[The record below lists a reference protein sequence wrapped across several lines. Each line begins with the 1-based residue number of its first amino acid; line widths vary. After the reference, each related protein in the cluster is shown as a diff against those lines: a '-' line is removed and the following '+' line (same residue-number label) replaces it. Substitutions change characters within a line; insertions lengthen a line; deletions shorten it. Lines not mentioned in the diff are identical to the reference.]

1 MPASKFVTANG
12 LRLHYLDYGGEGKP
26 PLMCIHGLTGC
37 AHNFDALAPRL
48 ASSYHVMSLDVRG
61 RGESQWG
68 PPMDYTIPNYI
79 ADLAAI
85 LDQLEVDQITLI
97 GTSMG
102 GIISLA
108 YAGGYPDRV
117 AKLVLNDIGPE
128 IAPDGA
134 KRIGG
139 YVGEAP
145 AEFADMAA
153 VVAYYRDIYP
163 PFASLPEPAV
173 IQWVTPLVKPTPS
186 GGLAWRMDPAVRKAT
201 RAAGAVARMPDL
213 WMQYARITAPI
224 LVVRGA
230 DSDVLS
236 LATARRMCLVLKD
249 VRLVEVPGVGH
260 APSLG
265 EPAALEAIREF
276 LAT

>member
-12 LRLHYLDYGGEGKP
+12 LRLRYLDYGGEEKP

-48 ASSYHVMSLDVRG
+48 APGYHVMSLDVRG

-68 PPMDYTIPNYI
+68 PPMDYTIPSYI
-79 ADLAAI
+79 GDLAAI
-85 LDQLEVDQITLI
+85 LDQLEVAKITLI

-128 IAPDGA
+128 IAPAGA

-153 VVAYYRDIYP
+153 VVAYYRETYP
-163 PFASLPEPAV
+163 PFAGLPEPAA
-173 IQWVTPLVKPTPS
+173 IQWVTPLVKPAPS
-186 GGLAWRMDPAVRKAT
+186 GGLAWRMDPAVRKAM
-201 RAAGAVARMPDL
+201 RSAGAAARMPDL

-236 LATARRMCLVLKD
+236 PATARRMCQVLKG

-260 APSLG
+260 APSLV
-265 EPAALEAIREF
+265 EPAALGAIGEF
-276 LAT
+276 LET